1 MSASRT
7 RELTGEVDDAAV
19 WDAAGVK
26 ERDHTTTPPVESV
39 QLSFP
44 HPADLAAS
52 EGEYL
57 CVRLNSGRA

>member
-26 ERDHTTTPPVESV
+26 ERDHRTTPPMESV
-39 QLSFP
+39 QFSFP
-44 HPADLAAS
+44 HSTHLTTSDGA
-52 EGEYL
+52 YL
-57 CVRLNSGRA
+57 YARLNSGRA